1 MRAVVQRTATASVT
15 SEGVQTGSIGKG
27 LTVLLGI
34 APDDGEKDLQYIV
47 DKLIHMRIFE
57 DAAGKMNCSVQ
68 DVGGSL
74 LVVSQ
79 FTLYGDLRHGRRP
92 GFTAAAAPE
101 MADRWYNNVVEALRA
116 TGIPVET
123 GRFQTHMVVSM
134 ENDGPVTILLDSKK
148 GF

>member
-68 DVGGSL
+68 KS
-74 LVVSQ
+74 
-79 FTLYGDLRHGRRP
+79 
-92 GFTAAAAPE
+92 
-101 MADRWYNNVVEALRA
+101 
-116 TGIPVET
+116 
-123 GRFQTHMVVSM
+123 
-134 ENDGPVTILLDSKK
+134 DG
-148 GF
+148 